1 MIDKFLNY
9 LQYEKRSSP
18 HTVVSYK
25 NDLEQFSTFLSSQ
38 YSTTNLEEATSV
50 MVRTWLASF
59 YDEKLEPSSIK
70 RKISTLKTFYKYLNR
85 IDILSTNP
93 MLKIVTPKQ
102 KSRLPNYVD
111 EKSINA
117 LFAHATE
124 TDFTSLR
131 NRLMIELFYQT
142 GIRRA
147 ELIHLKHSDI
157 YEDAIIVLGK
167 RNKERKIPITP
178 ALRQLIKEYEAVKH
192 TNGFELEHL
201 LVLDNGK
208 KLYDK
213 FVYTT
218 VNNYLNSVTTLS
230 KKSPH
235 VLRHT
240 FATHMLNNGAD
251 LNAIKEILGHTSLAA
266 TQVYTH
272 NSIEKLKSAHKQAH
286 PRA

>member
-25 NDLEQFSTFLSSQ
+25 NDLEQFSSFLSSQ
-38 YSTTNLEEATSV
+38 FSTNTLEDATTA

-70 RKISTLKTFYKYLNR
+70 RKISTLKTFYKYLNK
-85 IDILSTNP
+85 IGVLSTNP
-93 MLKIVTPKQ
+93 MLKIVAPKQ

-111 EKSINA
+111 EKSIIT
-117 LFAHATE
+117 LFTIN
-124 TDFTSLR
+124 TDNDFASLR
-131 NRLMIELFYQT
+131 NRLIIELFYQT

-147 ELIHLKHSDI
+147 ELINLKHTDI
-157 YEDAIIVLGK
+157 SKDAIIVLGK

-178 ALRQLIKEYEAVKH
+178 ALLELITQYEEVKH
-192 TNGFELEHL
+192 ATGHQLEHL
-201 LVLDNGK
+201 LVLNNGK

-213 FVYTT
+213 FVYLT